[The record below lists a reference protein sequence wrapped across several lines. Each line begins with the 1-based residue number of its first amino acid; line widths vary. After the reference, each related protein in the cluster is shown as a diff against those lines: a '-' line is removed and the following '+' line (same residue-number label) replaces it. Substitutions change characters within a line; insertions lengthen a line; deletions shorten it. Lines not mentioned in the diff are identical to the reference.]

1 VKNKPHNK
9 PKISAQ
15 IHEEPHMYVK
25 RAFTWPVL
33 GATIVTALAISEQ
46 SPAQTQHLR
55 SPSSRIIVFD
65 APNAGTTSVPECA
78 PFCGT
83 QPLANND
90 EGAIVGTYTDA
101 NVVPHGFLR
110 TPRGEFISF
119 DAPGAGLGAKLDE
132 GTVAV
137 AINDFGVVAGQFEDA
152 NITFHGFIR
161 YPDGSFVTFD
171 APGAGAVPGQG
182 QGTLAYSLNLEG
194 TTAGI
199 YIDASGVQ
207 HGFVRSPFGK
217 ITGFDPPG
225 SIYTFVCEE
234 TCLNAAGEITGTYVD
249 AIGVQHGFLREPD
262 GTMTT
267 FDAPA
272 SLGGGGAS
280 INEEGTITGYYAD
293 TDGMYRGFLRSR
305 GGAIST
311 FALTDPAT
319 GAVQNTGV
327 FSINLFGAVTGIYFD
342 ASFVFHGFSRS
353 ADGKIARF
361 DAPGACTNCTQGTR
375 PSTNNAEGEVV
386 GWEADAN
393 NLLHG
398 FLWIP

>member
-1 VKNKPHNK
+1 MKNASLSMMLSYIKSEIGNSMKQHIRTIVLPL
-9 PKISAQ
+9 A
-15 IHEEPHMYVK
+15 
-25 RAFTWPVL
+25 TL
-33 GATIVTALAISEQ
+33 GALAT
-46 SPAQTQHLR
+46 PAQAPARDPALDHSQ
-55 SPSSRIIVFD
+55 IIVFD
-65 APNAGTTSVPECA
+65 APNAGTASVPECA

-110 TPRGEFISF
+110 TPSGDFVSF
-119 DAPGAGLGAKLDE
+119 DAPGAGLGANLDE

-137 AINDFGVVAGQFEDA
+137 AINDLGVIAGQFEDA

-182 QGTLAYSLNLEG
+182 QGTLAYSLNLWG

-199 YIDASGVQ
+199 YIDASSVE

-234 TCLNAAGEITGTYVD
+234 TCLNAAGEITGSYYD
-249 AIGVQHGFLREPD
+249 ASGVEHGFLRESD
-262 GTMTT
+262 GTITS
-267 FDAPA
+267 FDPPG

-293 TDGMYRGFLRSR
+293 TQGMYRGFLRSR
-305 GGAIST
+305 EGAIST
-311 FALTDPAT
+311 FALADPAT
-319 GAVQNTGV
+319 GTVQNTAV
-327 FSINLFGAVTGIYFD
+327 FSINLFGAVTGVYVD
-342 ASFVFHGFSRS
+342 AGVFHGFSRS
-353 ADGKIARF
+353 ADGEIARF
-361 DAPGACTNCTQGTR
+361 DAPGTCTNCTQGTR
-375 PSTNNAEGEVV
+375 PSTNNAEGQVV

>member
-1 VKNKPHNK
+1 MKLLPIATLGVLAM
-9 PKISAQ
+9 SAQ
-15 IHEEPHMYVK
+15 
-25 RAFTWPVL
+25 A
-33 GATIVTALAISEQ
+33 
-46 SPAQTQHLR
+46 PAQDPAFHH
-55 SPSSRIIVFD
+55 SRIIVFD
-65 APNAGTTSVPECA
+65 APNAGTASVPECA

-110 TPRGEFISF
+110 TPSGDFISF
-119 DAPGAGLGAKLDE
+119 DAPGAGLGANLDE

-137 AINDFGVVAGQFEDA
+137 AINDFGVIAGQFEDA
-152 NITFHGFIR
+152 SITFHGFIR
-161 YPDGSFVTFD
+161 RPDGAFVTFD

-194 TTAGI
+194 STAGI

-225 SIYTFVCEE
+225 SILTGVCEE
-234 TCLNAAGEITGTYVD
+234 TCLNAVGEITGGYYD
-249 AIGVQHGFLREPD
+249 ANGVEHGFLREPD
-262 GTMTT
+262 GTITT
-267 FDAPA
+267 FDPPA
-272 SLGGGGAS
+272 SLGAGGAS

-293 TDGMYRGFLRSR
+293 TDGMYRGFLRR
-305 GGAIST
+305 RDGAIST

-319 GAVQNTGV
+319 RAVQNTAV
-327 FSINLFGAVTGIYFD
+327 FSINLFGAVTGVYVD
-342 ASFVFHGFSRS
+342 AGVFHGFSRL

-361 DAPGACTNCTQGTR
+361 EAPGACTSCTQGTR

-386 GWEADAN
+386 GWEADEN
-393 NLLHG
+393 TLLHG
-398 FLWIP
+398 FIWIP

>member
-1 VKNKPHNK
+1 MKQHIRTIVLP
-9 PKISAQ
+9 IA
-15 IHEEPHMYVK
+15 
-25 RAFTWPVL
+25 TL
-33 GATIVTALAISEQ
+33 GAMAM
-46 SPAQTQHLR
+46 PAQAPARDPAFDQSH
-55 SPSSRIIVFD
+55 IIVFD

-110 TPRGEFISF
+110 TPSGDFVSF
-119 DAPGAGLGAKLDE
+119 DAPGAGLGANLDE

-137 AINDFGVVAGQFEDA
+137 AINDFGVIAGQFEDA

-225 SIYTFVCEE
+225 SIQTGVCEE
-234 TCLNAAGEITGTYVD
+234 TCLNAAGEITGGYYD
-249 AIGVQHGFLREPD
+249 ASGVQHGFLREPD
-262 GTMTT
+262 GTITT

-280 INEEGTITGYYAD
+280 INDEGTITGYYAD
-293 TDGMYRGFLRSR
+293 TDGMYRGFLRTR
-305 GGAIST
+305 DGAIST
-311 FALTDPAT
+311 FALTGPAT
-319 GAVQNTGV
+319 GAVQNTAP

-353 ADGKIARF
+353 ADGKIATF
-361 DAPGACTNCTQGTR
+361 DAPGACTSCTQGTR
-375 PSTNNAEGEVV
+375 PSTNNAEGQVV

-393 NLLHG
+393 DLLHG
-398 FLWIP
+398 FIWIP

>member
-1 VKNKPHNK
+1 MKQHIRTVVLP
-9 PKISAQ
+9 IAALGALAMSAQ
-15 IHEEPHMYVK
+15 
-25 RAFTWPVL
+25 A
-33 GATIVTALAISEQ
+33 
-46 SPAQTQHLR
+46 PAQDRLFSH
-55 SPSSRIIVFD
+55 SHIIVFD
-65 APNAGTTSVPECA
+65 APNAGKASVPECA

-110 TPRGEFISF
+110 TPSGDFISF
-119 DAPGAGLGAKLDE
+119 DAPGAGLGANLDE

-137 AINDFGVVAGQFEDA
+137 AINDFGVIAGQFEDA

-161 YPDGSFVTFD
+161 HPDGSFVTFD

-225 SIYTFVCEE
+225 SILTGVCEE
-234 TCLNAAGEITGTYVD
+234 TCLNAVGEITGGYYD
-249 AIGVQHGFLREPD
+249 ASGVEHGFLREPD
-262 GTMTT
+262 GTITT
-267 FDAPA
+267 FDPPA
-272 SLGGGGAS
+272 SLGAGGAS

-293 TDGMYRGFLRSR
+293 TLGMYRGFLRR
-305 GGAIST
+305 RDGAIST

-319 GAVQNTGV
+319 GAVQNTAV
-327 FSINLFGAVTGIYFD
+327 FSINLFGAVTGIYID
-342 ASFVFHGFSRS
+342 AGVFHGFSRL

-361 DAPGACTNCTQGTR
+361 DAPGACTSCTQGTR

-386 GWEADAN
+386 GWEADEN
-393 NLLHG
+393 TLLHG
-398 FLWIP
+398 FIWIP

>member
-1 VKNKPHNK
+1 
-9 PKISAQ
+9 
-15 IHEEPHMYVK
+15 M
-25 RAFTWPVL
+25 
-33 GATIVTALAISEQ
+33 
-46 SPAQTQHLR
+46 
-55 SPSSRIIVFD
+55 FD

-101 NVVPHGFLR
+101 QVVPHGFLR
-110 TPRGEFISF
+110 TPSGHFVSF
-119 DAPGAGLGAKLDE
+119 DAPGAGLGANLDE

-137 AINDFGVVAGQFEDA
+137 AINDFGVIAGQFEDA

-161 YPDGSFVTFD
+161 YPDGSFVTFN

-199 YIDASGVQ
+199 YFDASGIQ

-225 SIYTFVCEE
+225 SILTGVCEE
-234 TCLNAAGEITGTYVD
+234 TCLNAAGEITGGYYD
-249 AIGVQHGFLREPD
+249 ASGVEHGFLREPD
-262 GTMTT
+262 GTITT
-267 FDAPA
+267 FDPPA
-272 SLGGGGAS
+272 SLGAGGAS

-293 TDGMYRGFLRSR
+293 TDGMYRGFLRR
-305 GGAIST
+305 RDGAIST
-311 FALTDPAT
+311 FAVTDPAT
-319 GAVQNTGV
+319 GAVQNTAV
-327 FSINLFGAVTGIYFD
+327 FSINLFGAVSGIYID
-342 ASFVFHGFSRS
+342 AGVFHGFSRS
-353 ADGKIARF
+353 ADGKIVRF
-361 DAPGACTNCTQGTR
+361 DAPGACTSCTQGTR

-386 GWEADAN
+386 GWEADEST
-393 NLLHG
+393 LLHG
-398 FLWIP
+398 FIWIP